1 MYCLL
6 VCLAVLAVSFL
17 GTSAAVEGPNRHHL
31 SQFGFSSEH
40 LEMGTQGLRGANVET
55 LAQSN
60 GWGMLSFYD
69 NNKCTGKAS
78 LSYVE
83 PFGFCYPTEEDG
95 TWQMNSYQMKK
106 DVNFISK
113 YYSDSMCMMQTSAE
127 KEMLPAKCTKVT
139 VGGYAIAKHYDSLPN
154 PPAGGLVTT

>member
-6 VCLAVLAVSFL
+6 VCLAVLVVSFL

-40 LEMGTQGLRGANVET
+40 LRGANVET

-69 NNKCTGKAS
+69 NNKCTGKPS
-78 LSYVE
+78 LSYLE
-83 PFGFCYPTEEDG
+83 SFGFCYPTEEDG

-106 DVNFISK
+106 GREF
-113 YYSDSMCMMQTSAE
+113 Y
-127 KEMLPAKCTKVT
+127 
-139 VGGYAIAKHYDSLPN
+139 
-154 PPAGGLVTT
+154 